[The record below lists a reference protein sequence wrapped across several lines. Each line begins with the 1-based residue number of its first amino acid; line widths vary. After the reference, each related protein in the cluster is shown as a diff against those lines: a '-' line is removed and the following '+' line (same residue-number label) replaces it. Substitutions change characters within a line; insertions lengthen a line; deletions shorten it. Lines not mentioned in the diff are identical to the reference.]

1 MWLYECEVGWGE
13 KNKKTEQSM
22 STDEKIKKGK
32 TLLWGF
38 SDVFVGSS
46 PDWHLSDLKGTR
58 AFPELDAVWME

>member
-1 MWLYECEVGWGE
+1 MNVKQAGG
-13 KNKKTEQSM
+13 KKTKKTEQGM

-46 PDWHLSDLKGTR
+46 PD
-58 AFPELDAVWME
+58 